1 MAFSKSSTIKYIKA
15 VGTYSEAEL
24 AEAFDKTDAEDL
36 QMLNQAMKQLHLSFQ
51 GVKTE
56 KIAGKSALKSGKK
69 IKPTS
74 LEKFLAA
81 IKKAEVAVNE
91 YQE

>member
-56 KIAGKSALKSGKK
+56 KIAGKSAKSGKK